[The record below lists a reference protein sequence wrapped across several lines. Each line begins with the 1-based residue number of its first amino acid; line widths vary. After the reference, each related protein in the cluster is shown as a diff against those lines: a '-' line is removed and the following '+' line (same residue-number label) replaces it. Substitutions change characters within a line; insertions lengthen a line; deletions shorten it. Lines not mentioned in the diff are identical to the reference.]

1 MFDPIANA
9 IHHEVRLVAL
19 VEGGIELDA
28 FAIRAAR
35 PERLAEPAGIVLDE
49 GIGRFQDGAG
59 GAVVLLQLVQRRLRI
74 VAAELVQILHARA
87 APPVDR
93 LVVVAHREQ
102 LSLRAREQRQPPIL
116 DGIGVLEFVDQ
127 NMAEAGAVMLQQG
140 GIVAPHLERAQQQL
154 CEIHDTGAL
163 TGLFVGLIDPD
174 QLAPGRI
181 AVILDVLRP
190 HAFVFLRVDE
200 PQNLARHPAG
210 LVQIER
216 LQDLAQE
223 PRLILGIEDLEALRQ
238 AGLAPMLAQ
247 QPMGETV
254 EGADPQPA
262 ARKPQQSFDAPA
274 HFRRGLVGERDR
286 EDAVGRCA
294 LHLDQPGDPVHQ
306 HPGLAAAGA
315 REHERGALRRGH
327 RLPLRVIQAVE

>member
-1 MFDPIANA
+1 LRIGAVQHRDLAAQTPVFDPIANA

-28 FAIRAAR
+28 LAIRAAR
-35 PERLAEPAGIVLDE
+35 PERLAEPAELFLMRALAAFRMVRWSGSSAPACTAPLADSP
-49 GIGRFQDGAG
+49 
-59 GAVVLLQLVQRRLRI
+59 
-74 VAAELVQILHARA
+74 AELVQILHARA

-200 PQNLARHPAG
+200 PQNLA
-210 LVQIER
+210 
-216 LQDLAQE
+216 
-223 PRLILGIEDLEALRQ
+223 
-238 AGLAPMLAQ
+238 APSGSR
-247 QPMGETV
+247 P
-254 EGADPQPA
+254 D
-262 ARKPQQSFDAPA
+262 RAPS
-274 HFRRGLVGERDR
+274 RP
-286 EDAVGRCA
+286 C
-294 LHLDQPGDPVHQ
+294 
-306 HPGLAAAGA
+306 AGA
-315 REHERGALRRGH
+315 R
-327 RLPLRVIQAVE
+327 